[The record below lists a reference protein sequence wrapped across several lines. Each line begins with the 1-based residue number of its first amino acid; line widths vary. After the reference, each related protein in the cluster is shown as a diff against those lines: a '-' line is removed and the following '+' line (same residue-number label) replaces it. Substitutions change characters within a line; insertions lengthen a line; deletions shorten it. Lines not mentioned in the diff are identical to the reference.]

1 MLELLLINAYA
12 SQLSLTQY
20 TNNKQLKEQIIYHI

>member
-1 MLELLLINAYA
+1 MDILELLLINAYV

-20 TNNKQLKEQIIYHI
+20 TNNKQLKK